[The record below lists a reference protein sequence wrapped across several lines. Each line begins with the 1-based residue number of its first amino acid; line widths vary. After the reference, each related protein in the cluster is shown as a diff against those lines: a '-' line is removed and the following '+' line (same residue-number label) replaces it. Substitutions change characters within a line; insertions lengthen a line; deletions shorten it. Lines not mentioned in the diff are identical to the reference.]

1 VELFI
6 KQPFDEFLD
15 LQYERITENEVHI
28 YLPVKPLFLNSLGVV
43 HGGII
48 SSLADVAMC
57 NVPEGDGSGVQT
69 VVTVDLK
76 VSFLRAAKGEFLL
89 ADATMVKEG
98 KSLIHAECQ
107 IFDEQKVLVA
117 KASAILFA
125 K

>member
-1 VELFI
+1 MELFI
-6 KQPFDEFLD
+6 KQPFDEFMA
-15 LQYERITENEVHI
+15 LQYERITENQVHI

-76 VSFLRAAKGEFLL
+76 VSFLRAAIGEYLV
-89 ADATMVKEG
+89 AHATTVKEG
-98 KSLIHAECQ
+98 KNLVHAECQ
-107 IFDEQKVLVA
+107 IFNDQQVLVA